1 MIRFLLRRLAFLLVS
16 LMGLVA
22 ITFVI
27 SHVAPADPAAL
38 AAGPDATASMI
49 ATIRHQY
56 GLDRPLPVQ
65 FLRYVGDL
73 ARLQLGHSIA
83 TGHAVTADLAVYL
96 PATLELVLLAM
107 GFAIGM
113 GITLGILAAVRRE
126 GLVDHF
132 ARIFAVGGIA
142 VPAFWIALILQLL
155 FSVYWRLL
163 PIGGQLPVAIAP
175 PRPIT
180 GMVILD
186 ALLREQP
193 AVASTAL
200 VHALLPAFVLSLPCL
215 ASILRITRQEMV
227 EVLQAHYVRT
237 ARAQGIAPTRVVTRL
252 ALRNAMVPI
261 LSMIGLRFGFMLG
274 TTVLVETVFDWPGL
288 GLYAVTSATSADFAP
303 VMGATLAI
311 GVLFMLATLVVDL
324 LYAVADPRIRV
335 S

>member
-1 MIRFLLRRLAFLLVS
+1 MTRFLLRRSAFLLLS
-16 LMGLVA
+16 LAGLVVL
-22 ITFVI
+22 TFAI
-27 SHVAPADPAAL
+27 SHIAPADPAAL
-38 AAGPDATASMI
+38 AAGPDATADMI

-65 FLRYVGDL
+65 FLLYVEAL
-73 ARLQLGHSIA
+73 ARLDLGRSIA
-83 TGHAVTADLAVYL
+83 TGHSVAADLAIYL

-107 GFAIGM
+107 GFAVAA
-113 GITLGILAAVRRE
+113 GILLGILAAIRRE
-126 GLVDHF
+126 GLADHA
-132 ARIFAVGGIA
+132 ARILAVGGIA

-155 FSVYWRLL
+155 FSVHWKFL
-163 PIGGQLPVAIAP
+163 PIGGQLPVAIP
-175 PRPIT
+175 PPAPIT

-186 ALLREQP
+186 ALLRGEP

-215 ASILRITRQEMV
+215 ASILRITRQEMI
-227 EVLQAHYVRT
+227 EVLAAHYVRT
-237 ARAQGIAPTRVVTRL
+237 ARAQGIAPLRVVAKL

-303 VMGATLAI
+303 VMGATLGI
-311 GVLFMLATLVVDL
+311 GLLFMLATLVVDL
-324 LYAVADPRIRV
+324 LYAVADPRIRAA
-335 S
+335 

>member
-1 MIRFLLRRLAFLLVS
+1 MIRFLLRRVAFLLLS
-16 LMGLVA
+16 LAGLVVL
-22 ITFVI
+22 TFVI
-27 SHVAPADPAAL
+27 SHVAPSDPAAL
-38 AAGPDATASMI
+38 AAGPDATAAMI
-49 ATIRHQY
+49 AIIRHQY
-56 GLDRPLPVQ
+56 GLDQPLPMQ
-65 FLRYVGDL
+65 FLRYVGEL
-73 ARLQLGHSIA
+73 ARLDLGHSIT
-83 TGHAVTADLAVYL
+83 TGHRVSADLAIYL

-107 GFAIGM
+107 GFAVVAGVA
-113 GITLGILAAVRRE
+113 LGILAAIRRE
-126 GLVDHF
+126 GWIDHA
-132 ARIFAVGGIA
+132 ARIFAVSGIA

-163 PIGGQLPVAIAP
+163 PIGGQLPVAVAP

-186 ALLREQP
+186 ALLRGQP

-215 ASILRITRQEMV
+215 ASILRITRQEMI

-237 ARAQGIAPTRVVTRL
+237 ARAQGIAPARVVVKF

-261 LSMIGLRFGFMLG
+261 LAMIGLRFGFMLG
-274 TTVLVETVFDWPGL
+274 TSVLVETVFDWPGL

-324 LYAVADPRIRV
+324 LYAVADPRIRIA
-335 S
+335 